1 MVQDTFR
8 PYFTSTK
15 KIVAQTVA
23 LVCTTNVSMFCIL
36 HGVPTYN
43 EIDSDFFSFYDKSI
57 EKSILGDECFF
68 LFPISHTHRLQS

>member
-1 MVQDTFR
+1 
-8 PYFTSTK
+8 
-15 KIVAQTVA
+15 
-23 LVCTTNVSMFCIL
+23 MFCIL

-68 LFPISHTHRLQS
+68 SIPYFTYT